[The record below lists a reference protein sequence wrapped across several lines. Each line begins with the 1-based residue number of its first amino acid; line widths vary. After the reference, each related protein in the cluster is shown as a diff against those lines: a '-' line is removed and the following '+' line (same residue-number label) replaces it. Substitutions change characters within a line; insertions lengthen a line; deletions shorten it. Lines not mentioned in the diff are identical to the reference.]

1 MKIAFFLGAGASVC
15 AGLPTTKTLMN
26 SMLAK
31 HQNCVF
37 GPILT
42 KYEGND
48 IEDLYGDIKS
58 LIGLPY
64 NKVLTELPAA
74 CAGEQVLD
82 IDPDWDKSE
91 SAMQIDC
98 EEHALLRTSDSDP
111 SLFEDVFGQLD
122 ALQLSVRN
130 HMFNAI
136 HIDPQTFHRLRE
148 NVRSI
153 T

>member
-15 AGLPTTKTLMN
+15 AGLPTNKTLMN
-26 SMLAK
+26 SMLTK

-58 LIGLPY
+58 LLGLPY

-74 CAGEQVLD
+74 CAGKQVLD
-82 IDPDWDKSE
+82 IDALDWDRK
-91 SAMQIDC
+91 
-98 EEHALLRTSDSDP
+98 
-111 SLFEDVFGQLD
+111 
-122 ALQLSVRN
+122 
-130 HMFNAI
+130 
-136 HIDPQTFHRLRE
+136 
-148 NVRSI
+148 
-153 T
+153 